1 MLKEL
6 VQELNQILTNVEALT
21 KENGELKTEKETI
34 NSQLLATSESLRV
47 ALENKNTLEV
57 EVNTL
62 NTTIESLNNV
72 IIEKNNKI
80 EELENRITELE
91 GQVVDPI
98 DLAELKSIVEELKST
113 RTLHISKPPIRRLT
127 SASAHLYFIF
137 F

>member
-47 ALENKNTLEV
+47 ALENKNTLEI

-62 NTTIESLNNV
+62 NTTIENLNNV
-72 IIEKNNKI
+72 IIEKDNKI
-80 EELENRITELE
+80 AELES
-91 GQVVDPI
+91 QVVDPV
-98 DLAELKSIVEELKST
+98 DLAELKSIVEELKSI
-113 RTLHISKPPIRRLT
+113 ISK
-127 SASAHLYFIF
+127 
-137 F
+137 